1 MFRNTPAAPAT
12 DFVKYEALGNDYV
25 VVDPRH
31 TAFEPTPDNVRLVCD
46 RHFGLGADGLL
57 YGPLPAAEDGFRVQI
72 FNPDGTECAKSG
84 NGLRI
89 FARYL
94 RESGRA
100 GTDAFTLHSLAG
112 PSPVHVLDGSPG
124 TVRIGL
130 GPATTDSRAVGATGP
145 ARPML
150 REPLHAAGLDLRV
163 TCVRLGNPHCV
174 VLLDEDP
181 ADEELA
187 RRIGP
192 AVRDHALFTQ
202 RVNVELLNVIDR
214 ENIRI
219 EIFERGA
226 GYTLSSGNSA
236 CTAAFA
242 ARALGLAGSRTTVHM
257 PGGRVTVDI
266 DGDDRISLSGE
277 VRPVLRGHWAPRL
290 GQRFAHREPV

>member
-1 MFRNTPAAPAT
+1 MLPNTAPAPAA

-31 TAFEPTPDNVRLVCD
+31 TAFEPTPDNVRLACD

-57 YGPLPAAEDGFRVQI
+57 YGPLPAEDGFRVQI

-100 GTDAFTLHSLAG
+100 GTDAFTLHSPAG
-112 PSPVHVLDGSPG
+112 PSPVHVLHGSPG

-130 GPATTDSRAVGATGP
+130 GAATTDSRAVGAAGP
-145 ARPML
+145 ARPLL

-163 TCVRLGNPHCV
+163 TGVRLANPHCV
-174 VLLDEDP
+174 VLLDDDR

-187 RRIGP
+187 RRICP

-226 GYTLSSGNSA
+226 GYTLSSGSSA

-242 ARALGLAGSRTTVHM
+242 ARALGLTGSRTTVHM
-257 PGGRVTVDI
+257 PGGRVTVDV
-266 DGDDRISLSGE
+266 DGDDRITLSGE
-277 VRPVLRGHWAPRL
+277 VRPVLCGRWAPRL
-290 GQRFAHREPV
+290 GQRFARREPV